1 MGQSAEQ
8 VRADIERTREDLG
21 QDLDAIGNKISPRQ
35 AVRRRTDRVRN
46 KLTIMR
52 ERVMGSA
59 ESATSVVSSEGS
71 SVAGSVRD
79 AASDV
84 ASSVADAA
92 SGAADTVRH
101 APDLVKRQTEGNPMA
116 VGLIAFGLGALA
128 GTILPSTQTE
138 KSMAPQLRERVV
150 EPMKETASQAAHEV
164 GQDLRGSA
172 GEAAERVK
180 QTAQEGAQRLSE
192 ETRHGVEDVKSEVQ
206 QGAGEV
212 RSDG

>member
-35 AVRRRTDRVRN
+35 AVRRRTDRVRS
-46 KLTIMR
+46 KLTDMR

-59 ESATSVVSSEGS
+59 ESVTSVVSSEGS

-150 EPMKETASQAAHEV
+150 EPVKETASQAAHEV
-164 GQDLRGSA
+164 GQELRGSTE
-172 GEAAERVK
+172 EAAERVK
-180 QTAQEGAQRLSE
+180 QTAQQGAQRLSE
-192 ETRHGVEDVKSEVQ
+192 ETRHRVEDVKSEVQ

>member
-1 MGQSAEQ
+1 MGQSAQQ

-21 QDLDAIGNKISPRQ
+21 QDLDAIGAKISPRK
-35 AVRRRTDRVRN
+35 AVRRRTGRVRS
-46 KLTIMR
+46 KLTDMK

-59 ESATSVVSSEGS
+59 ESATSSVSSGGS

-84 ASSVADAA
+84 ASSVADAT

-101 APDLVKRQTEGNPMA
+101 APDVVKRQTEGNPMA

-150 EPMKETASQAAHEV
+150 EPVKETASQAAHEV
-164 GQDLRGSA
+164 GQELRGSTE
-172 GEAAERVK
+172 EAAERVK
-180 QTAQEGAQRLSE
+180 QTAQQGAQRLSE
-192 ETRHGVEDVKSEVQ
+192 ETRHRVEDVKSEVQ

>member
-21 QDLDAIGNKISPRQ
+21 QDLDAIGNKINPRQ
-35 AVRRRTDRVRN
+35 AVRRRTDRVRS

-59 ESATSVVSSEGS
+59 ESATSTVSSEGS

-84 ASSVADAA
+84 ASSVGDAA
-92 SGAADTVRH
+92 SDAADTVRH
-101 APDLVKRQTEGNPMA
+101 APDLVKRETEGNPMA

-138 KSMAPQLRERVV
+138 RSIAPQLRERVV
-150 EPMKETASQAAHEV
+150 EPMKETASHAAHEV
-164 GQDLRGSA
+164 GRDLRGSA

-192 ETRHGVEDVKSEVQ
+192 ETRDRVENVKREVQ
-206 QGAGEV
+206 QGAGQV

>member
-35 AVRRRTDRVRN
+35 AVRRRTDRVRS

-59 ESATSVVSSEGS
+59 ESATSTVSSEGS

-101 APDLVKRQTEGNPMA
+101 APDVVKRQTEGNPMA

-128 GTILPSTQTE
+128 GTLLPSTQTE
-138 KSMAPQLRERVV
+138 ESMAPQLRERVV
-150 EPMKETASQAAHEV
+150 EPMKETASQVAHEV
-164 GQDLRGSA
+164 GQDLRGNA

-180 QTAQEGAQRLSE
+180 QTAQQGAQRLSE
-192 ETRHGVEDVKSEVQ
+192 ETRHRVEDVKSEAQ

>member
-1 MGQSAEQ
+1 MGQSAQQ

-21 QDLDAIGNKISPRQ
+21 QDLDAIGDKISPRQ
-35 AVRRRTDRVRN
+35 AVRRRTDRVRGT
-46 KLTIMR
+46 LTGMK

-59 ESATSVVSSEGS
+59 ESATTTVTSGGS

-84 ASSVADAA
+84 ASSVGDAA

-150 EPMKETASQAAHEV
+150 DPVKETASQAAREV

-192 ETRHGVEDVKSEVQ
+192 ETRHRVEDVKSQVQ